1 MLTRAEK
8 FFKGFDKTKLFLQ
21 TWENPKA
28 KATVLITHGQAEH
41 SDAYLRL
48 VDGLSQHLDLNFI
61 GWDLRGHGK
70 SDGLRGYAADF
81 DNYVLDYDCFVEE
94 VMNLPLIKNK
104 PIFVLGHSMGGL
116 IQSCALVE
124 KKYTQFAAQVL
135 SSPLF
140 GLELPVPVW
149 KSSAADLVNRFIPKL
164 TLGNEIKFDRL
175 TRDLSVISEYEKDL
189 YRHDKISTGVFLG
202 IKREVDKI
210 KSRGPDITL
219 PTFLNIS
226 DHDPIIST
234 KDALEFFESIGSLD
248 KRLKMIEGAK
258 HELYNDTCREE
269 VFQAVA
275 EFLKEHIK

>member
-8 FFKGFDKTKLFLQ
+8 FFKGSDHTKLFLQ

-28 KATVLITHGQAEH
+28 KATILITHGQAEH

-48 VDGLSQHLDLNFI
+48 VDGLTQHLDFNFI
-61 GWDLRGHGK
+61 AWDLRGHGK
-70 SDGLRGYAADF
+70 SDGLRGYASDF
-81 DNYVLDYDCFVEE
+81 DQYVLDYDRFVEE
-94 VMNLPLIKNK
+94 AMKLPLIKNK
-104 PIFVLGHSMGGL
+104 PIFILGHSMGGL

-124 KKYTQFAAQVL
+124 QKYTQFVAQIL

-140 GLELPVPVW
+140 GLELPVPAW
-149 KSSAADLVNRFIPKL
+149 KAGAADILNKYLPKL

-175 TRDLSVISEYEKDL
+175 TRDLAVISEYEKDL

-202 IKREVDKI
+202 IKREVEKI
-210 KSRGPDITL
+210 KSRGPDMTL

-234 KDALEFFESIGSLD
+234 KDALEFFESIGSTD
-248 KRLKMIEGAK
+248 KTLKMIEGGK
-258 HELYNDTCREE
+258 HELYNDTCRDE
-269 VFQAVA
+269 VFAAVA
-275 EFLKEHIK
+275 DFCREHIK